1 MLQPLTHFGQLSI
14 DTFVKEYWQQKP
26 ICIRNAF
33 PDLAPLIAADEL
45 AGLSLEAEVESRL
58 IENQGDITDWR
69 LQHGPMQEADFAKQR
84 DYPWTLLVQ
93 GVDQYVPA
101 VFDFAS
107 KFRFIPA
114 WRYDDIMISYATAG
128 AGVGAHFDRYD
139 VFLIQGEGRRR
150 WEIGQACSS
159 TSPLAEHNDLSLLQD
174 FETIEAFDLE
184 PGDMLYLPPL
194 VAHRGVALTDNC
206 MTYSVGCRAP
216 SFGDVIGGFADYIGQ
231 QLSPDQRL
239 RNSPEA
245 QSPGEISA
253 NDIANLRHII
263 EQQLTDENLAQW
275 FGSMTTEPKN
285 PALDISEEAMDS
297 SELGNIL
304 ADKYGVI
311 RVSEGVRIA
320 YTWQGE
326 GGLTLFIQ
334 GEAIP
339 CPPQATEL
347 AMALA
352 NSLVIAVE
360 DLAPL
365 IAHEAS
371 EALFLV
377 LHNQGWIY
385 FDDE

>member
-1 MLQPLTHFGQLSI
+1 
-14 DTFVKEYWQQKP
+14 
-26 ICIRNAF
+26 
-33 PDLAPLIAADEL
+33 
-45 AGLSLEAEVESRL
+45 
-58 IENQGDITDWR
+58 
-69 LQHGPMQEADFAKQR
+69 
-84 DYPWTLLVQ
+84 
-93 GVDQYVPA
+93 
-101 VFDFAS
+101 
-107 KFRFIPA
+107 
-114 WRYDDIMISYATAG
+114 
-128 AGVGAHFDRYD
+128 
-139 VFLIQGEGRRR
+139 
-150 WEIGQACSS
+150 
-159 TSPLAEHNDLSLLQD
+159 
-174 FETIEAFDLE
+174 
-184 PGDMLYLPPL
+184 
-194 VAHRGVALTDNC
+194 
-206 MTYSVGCRAP
+206 
-216 SFGDVIGGFADYIGQ
+216 
-231 QLSPDQRL
+231 
-239 RNSPEA
+239 
-245 QSPGEISA
+245 
-253 NDIANLRHII
+253 
-263 EQQLTDENLAQW
+263 
-275 FGSMTTEPKN
+275 MTTEPKN

>member
-1 MLQPLTHFGQLSI
+1 MLQPLTRFAQLSI

-33 PDLAPLIAADEL
+33 SDLAPLIAADEL
-45 AGLSLEAEVESRL
+45 AGLSLEKEVESRL
-58 IENQGDITDWR
+58 IENQGDIIDWR
-69 LQHGPMQEADFAKQR
+69 LQHGPMREADFAKQR

-101 VFDFAS
+101 AFDFAS

-159 TSPLAEHNDLSLLQD
+159 ASPLAEHNDLSLLQD
-174 FETIEAFDLE
+174 FEIIEAFDLE

-194 VAHRGVALTDNC
+194 VAHRGIALADNC

-216 SFGDVIGGFADYIGQ
+216 SLSDVMGGFADYIGQ

-239 RNSPEA
+239 CNSLEA
-245 QSPGEISA
+245 QLPGEISA

-285 PALDISEEAMDS
+285 PALDMSEEAMDT
-297 SELGNIL
+297 SELANIL
-304 ADKYGVI
+304 ADQYGVI

-326 GGLTLFIQ
+326 GGLTLFVQ